1 MKIVSLNSIVI
12 FVSIMV
18 LISLSNTPP
27 VDSGPAATAACIL
40 ACCGTACASASTVCK
55 FKLPSLNCGIIEQGW
70 LEIIRVIDTRNV
82 YIIIY
87 SLRETRKSNILEYIG
102 WQARHHRN
110 DRGQE
115 GDEAGE
121 GVNWLT

>member
-1 MKIVSLNSIVI
+1 MKIVSLNSFVI

-18 LISLSNTPP
+18 LISLSSTPP
-27 VDSGPAATAACIL
+27 VDSGPAATVACIL

-55 FKLPSLNCGIIEQGW
+55 FKLPSLNSGIIEQGW
-70 LEIIRVIDTRNV
+70 LEIIRVIDTRHV
-82 YIIIY
+82 YITD

-121 GVNWLT
+121 G